1 MQYLKDI
8 EIIEIQKKV
17 IYQEHNLNVIYLTL
31 VKIYSQNIN
40 DIIALKIIE
49 VIYAMNVQVVGQ
61 KNKDN
66 KYVLIVVQFINTFI
80 FLIL

>member
-66 KYVLIVVQFINTFI
+66 KHVLIVVKFINTFI
-80 FLIL
+80 FLI